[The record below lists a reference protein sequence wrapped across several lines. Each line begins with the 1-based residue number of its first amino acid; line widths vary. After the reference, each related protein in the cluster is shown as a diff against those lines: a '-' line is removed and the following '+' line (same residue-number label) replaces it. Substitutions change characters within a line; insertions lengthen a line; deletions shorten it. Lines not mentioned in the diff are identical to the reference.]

1 MKGTGIVRR
10 IDEFGRV
17 VIPKEIRR
25 GLGWKE
31 GTLLELFM
39 DDEGEGV
46 VLRTYDPIYVRT
58 LENIKEAM
66 LDSLS
71 DSDQSGIGDKIEE
84 HFNAIIG
91 YWNASKPE

>member
-31 GTLLELFM
+31 GTPLELFM
-39 DDEGEGV
+39 DDGGEGV

-71 DSDQSGIGDKIEE
+71 DQSGIGDKIEE